1 MNTNVSK
8 TTIDQLTE
16 NEDGV
21 KTVSR
26 NPPILLIPG
35 RPISFYKFLWSPEN
49 STISD
54 ENQFCKLV
62 DNYTGG
68 CLISTLYDAFDEL
81 ITLGIIRSVIF
92 NSKSL
97 DIDCNRLFTL
107 GYIIV
112 FNMCKQSPVFVKCQ
126 QLSYMYD
133 IRPYMSHIVPFT
145 VLESYCLIKIKQGG
159 SKK

>member
-8 TTIDQLTE
+8 TTTDQLTG
-16 NEDGV
+16 NEDGA

-26 NPPILLIPG
+26 NPPLLLMPG
-35 RPISFYKFLWSPEN
+35 RPIPLSKILWNPED

-54 ENQFCKLV
+54 DNQFCKLV
-62 DNYTGG
+62 INYTGG

-81 ITLGIIRSVIF
+81 RTLGVIRSVIF

-97 DIDCNRLFTL
+97 NIDCNRLFTL

-112 FNMCKQSPVFVKCQ
+112 FDICKKSPVFMKCQ
-126 QLSYMYD
+126 HLSYMYD

-159 SKK
+159 SRK

>member
-26 NPPILLIPG
+26 NPPILLLPELSIPF
-35 RPISFYKFLWSPEN
+35 PEFLWSPED

-54 ENQFCKLV
+54 DNQFCKLV

-68 CLISTLYDAFDEL
+68 CLISTLYDAFNEL
-81 ITLGIIRSVIF
+81 LTLGIIRSVNF

-97 DIDCNRLFTL
+97 DLDSNRLFTL

-112 FNMCKQSPVFVKCQ
+112 FDICKKSPLFVKCK
-126 QLSYMYD
+126 QLSYKYD
-133 IRPYMSHIVPFT
+133 VRPYMSSIVPFT

-159 SKK
+159 S